1 MNNVVKNTFIFTAG
15 AAIGSAVTF
24 ILLRSKCEQIIQEEV
39 EAMRE
44 FYSETI
50 ASEAVEV
57 EQEVVDK
64 IKDEPKP
71 VADTKKPDFTGYAT
85 RLKEGGYTNY
95 SDIFSKDKEGTQETM
110 DRPYVI
116 APEEFGDIDD
126 YERISLTYYSDKVL
140 TDEDDEL
147 IEDVDDIVG
156 LDSLN
161 TFGQYEDDSVYV
173 RNDRL
178 KCDYEILLDERDYS
192 DIARKPYQTEV

>member
-1 MNNVVKNTFIFTAG
+1 MSNVIKNTFIFTAG

-24 ILLRSKCEQIIQEEV
+24 ILLRAKCEQIIQEEV

-44 FYSETI
+44 LYSEMPP
-50 ASEAVEV
+50 SEAVEV
-57 EQEVVDK
+57 KQEVVNKTND
-64 IKDEPKP
+64 DPKP
-71 VADTKKPDFTGYAT
+71 TTESKKPDFTGYAT
-85 RLKEGGYTNY
+85 RLKDGGYTNY
-95 SDIFSKDKEGTQETM
+95 SDIFNKEKEDTQETM

-116 APEEFGDIDD
+116 TPEEFGDIDE

-192 DIARKPYQTEV
+192 EIARKPYQTEV